1 MNCCRAFQVSVNRT
15 LSFLKKKKP
24 KMFSSKAAPPES
36 CFNYISLVICALFPS
51 GQNVQPVIY
60 VETAASLWLPQGPLL
75 LSGITL
81 SSSSSSS
88 ALCADLMH
96 WNLCVTQRSHLEDR
110 ATVCELWWRVC
121 WPAAM
126 QTMPYSLIFR
136 GHGLRETRR
145 GGVMVSRFLPWK
157 QQCGQHV
164 SVFWKND
171 VSDSSRRV
179 AL

>member
-1 MNCCRAFQVSVNRT
+1 M
-15 LSFLKKKKP
+15 
-24 KMFSSKAAPPES
+24 
-36 CFNYISLVICALFPS
+36 ICALFPS
-51 GQNVQPVIY
+51 GQNVQPLIY
-60 VETAASLWLPQGPLL
+60 VETAARLLLPQGPLL

-81 SSSSSSS
+81 SSPSSSP

-164 SVFWKND
+164 SVFLKEWCVGQLQEGGSQASLFPFCPARHWWPVDPVFN
-171 VSDSSRRV
+171 VVLSSGYCF
-179 AL
+179 